1 MQFVLTKRYKVKT
14 GLSPPIMNDIITLDQ
29 NAFCNLSVTVTRR
42 SIKTNKFGFDTI
54 SKIGAGL

>member
-1 MQFVLTKRYKVKT
+1 M
-14 GLSPPIMNDIITLDQ
+14 GLSPAIMNDIITL

>member
-1 MQFVLTKRYKVKT
+1 M
-14 GLSPPIMNDIITLDQ
+14 GLSPAIMNDIITLDQ
-29 NAFCNLSVTVTRR
+29 NAFCNLSVTITRR